1 MGINKNMFIVISL
14 VVVVAI
20 YLLLVVSKKEVPE
33 SVAPV
38 ETNQATSTA
47 VLGSVYVNTQD
58 SVVKDTEVEWIKYT
72 DEKLG
77 FEMEHPK
84 DLTVNIGSM
93 IGDGKKFRLDLVKG
107 TTTVISLGFDEQIV
121 GMIFP
126 VKKAGE
132 KLSYTE
138 DRVIKSIKFFT
149 KREVSI
155 SLMSQNDAEI
165 YYVGSTTDILWK
177 AEGVTS
183 LEIVLESYVN
193 KELVKIG
200 SIAKSVDPTKTKY
213 SWVVGDIYN
222 IQTGEKV
229 VFKPTLS
236 SYMIRIED
244 PATGKFVR
252 SRVPFTII

>member
-1 MGINKNMFIVISL
+1 MEINKNMFIVISL

-20 YLLLVVSKKEVPE
+20 YLLFVVNKKEVPE
-33 SVAPV
+33 SVVPV
-38 ETNQATSTA
+38 ETNQATTTA

-58 SVVKDTEVEWIKYT
+58 NMVKDTEVEWIKYT

-77 FEMEHPK
+77 LEMEHPK

-93 IGDGKKFRLDLVKG
+93 IGDGRKFRLDLVRG
-107 TTTVISLGFDEQIV
+107 TTTVISLAFDEQAV

-126 VKKAGE
+126 VKKTGE
-132 KLSYTE
+132 KLSYVE
-138 DRVIKSIKFFT
+138 DRVIKGVKFFS
-149 KREVSI
+149 KKEVSI
-155 SLMSQNDAEI
+155 SLVSQNDAEI
-165 YYVGSTTDILWK
+165 YYVGSTTEILWK
-177 AEGVTS
+177 AERVTS

-193 KELVKIG
+193 NELVKIG
-200 SIAKSVDPTKTKY
+200 SIAKSVDPAKTKY

-222 IQTGEKV
+222 IQTGEKI
-229 VFKPTLS
+229 VFKPTLT

-244 PATGKFVR
+244 PATGNFVR